1 MIEKYGVTPDATL
14 LEALNEINDSAIS
27 LAVVHEQEIVRGV
40 LTDGD
45 LRRAIIGGVELASS
59 IEPYYS
65 RDFVS
70 VSPETS
76 RADVLELMQA
86 RFIEQVPIIDECGA
100 LAGIHTMHSI
110 L

>member
-1 MIEKYGVTPDATL
+1 MK
-14 LEALNEINDSAIS
+14 INDSAIS
-27 LAVVHEQEIVRGV
+27 LAVVHEQEVVRGV

-45 LRRAIIGGVELASS
+45 LRRAIIGGAELASS

-76 RADVLELMQA
+76 RADVS
-86 RFIEQVPIIDECGA
+86 GA
-100 LAGIHTMHSI
+100 DAGPFYRASPYYR
-110 L
+110 